1 MKLII
6 FNSDKQATEDEP
18 AKESAMEEHKR
29 QQDEAMRQ
37 VEKEHIMQE
46 EQFKKRL
53 AERKRITS

>member
-29 QQDEAMRQ
+29 QQEEAMRQ
-37 VEKEHIMQE
+37 VEKEQIM
-46 EQFKKRL
+46 
-53 AERKRITS
+53 